1 MENAPM
7 NLDELVGLTEQAA
20 VVKIKA
26 SGYRARVKSRDGET
40 VRGDCA
46 AHASRVS
53 LWIEKDL
60 VTKAS
65 FG

>member
-1 MENAPM
+1 M

-20 VVKIKA
+20 VDKIKA
-26 SGYRARVKSRDGET
+26 AGYKARVKARDTET
-40 VRGDCA
+40 IRGDCA
-46 AHASRVS
+46 VHANRIN

-60 VTKAS
+60 VTKAF